1 MRPEKPHS
9 RTQQRL
15 VISIIALIFFL
26 PIAASWW
33 IFNFTDIGK
42 GDADSY
48 GKLIEP
54 PVPLTDRSLGGST
67 SPAALYGKWSL
78 VYVPSGECSQTC
90 RARADELTAMRLSLD
105 RDAARVQI
113 LLGSP
118 DASQT
123 ISLQQLLAT
132 YTPSGLLLYD
142 YSSDPVA
149 GRNLEPGNV
158 YLIDPLGNLIMNYSA
173 TGTAEGIIRD
183 LKRLLRYS
191 RIG

>member
-15 VISIIALIFFL
+15 VISAIALIFFL

-48 GKLIEP
+48 GMLIEP
-54 PVPLTDRSLGGST
+54 PVPLTDRSLGSST
-67 SPAALYGKWSL
+67 ASATLHGKWSL

-90 RARADELTAMRLSLD
+90 RARTDELTALRLSLD

-118 DASQT
+118 EAGQT
-123 ISLQQLLAT
+123 VRLQKFLAT
-132 YTPSGLLLYD
+132 YTPPGLLLYD
-142 YSSDPVA
+142 YSADPVA
-149 GRNLEPGNV
+149 GRNLETGNV
-158 YLIDPLGNLIMNYSA
+158 YLIDPLGNLIMKYTLA
-173 TGTAEGIIRD
+173 GTAEGIIRD